1 MTKARFKYTIM
12 YVKDVAATVEFYE
25 KAFAL
30 ERDLLSPELDYAELS
45 TGKTT
50 LAFASFEL
58 GNSNFKDGFTESDL
72 RYQPFG
78 IELGFV
84 TDDIQATWEQAVAAG
99 AKVLEPI
106 VKKPWGQEVGYLRD
120 INGFLIEIC
129 TAALH

>member
-1 MTKARFKYTIM
+1 MTKARFKYTIL
-12 YVKDVAATVEFYE
+12 YVKDVAKTIEFYE

-30 ERDLLSPELDYAELS
+30 ERDLLSPENDYGELS

-50 LAFASFEL
+50 LAFASLEL
-58 GNSNFKDGFTESDL
+58 GKSNFKDGFTESDL
-72 RYQPFG
+72 KEKPFA

-84 TDDIQATWEQAVAAG
+84 TDDIQATWEQAIEAG
-99 AKVLEPI
+99 ATVLEPI

-120 INGFLIEIC
+120 PNGFLIEIC